1 MSMLFDRR
9 GVIVLL
15 AKATA
20 ISLSQRRIERSLSAK
35 RAAAKSLL
43 YGGTDYR
50 NGVSVT
56 GDRPINEGKGVGR
69 ETWPRHACEVVER
82 ARDAAGARARELGGI
97 GENRQE
103 HVRRMKDN
111 TT

>member
-1 MSMLFDRR
+1 VENRTLVVGQASGSKEGGIL
-9 GVIVLL
+9 
-15 AKATA
+15 
-20 ISLSQRRIERSLSAK
+20 
-35 RAAAKSLL
+35 SLL

-69 ETWPRHACEVVER
+69 ETWPKKAREMVKR
-82 ARDAAGARARELGGI
+82 ARDATGARAREIGGI

-103 HVRRMKDN
+103 HVGGMEDN
-111 TT
+111 FT